1 MKVLHWIAILCVFL
15 STLASMSDSDIF
27 ADDPSQSDPDIIAD
41 DPLQSDAASADE
53 GVFAESPHRR
63 ARGRPNTQ

>member
-1 MKVLHWIAILCVFL
+1 
-15 STLASMSDSDIF
+15 MSDSDIF